1 MSNEGKKVK
10 PRYKGPLDDGT
21 QFDSSYDRGAPLE
34 FTCMAGQMIPGF
46 DMAGRDMEVGETKTV
61 RLEPAEAYGEHNPA
75 LVQKMPRSNVPNAD
89 QLPIGQTIYLRSGS
103 SAPFPARGA
112 EVTDDSVSFDMNH
125 ELAGQALTF
134 EITLVE
140 VAD

>member
-10 PRYKGPLDDGT
+10 THYKGTLDDGT
-21 QFDSSYDRGAPLE
+21 QFDSSYDRGEPLE

-46 DMAGRDMEVGETKTV
+46 DKAVRDMEVGETKTV

-89 QLPIGQTIYLRSGS
+89 QLPIGQTIYLRSS
-103 SAPFPARGA
+103 PHASWK
-112 EVTDDSVSFDMNH
+112 
-125 ELAGQALTF
+125 
-134 EITLVE
+134 
-140 VAD
+140 